1 MLVDLF
7 ARHFIAKT
15 HMSTTRVPGISHSPA
30 ESIRIEEGD
39 RRVTY
44 IPAGTGP
51 VTTVSTDPHVA
62 RAERVNTEPRSEA
75 DLTGRRRFGLE
86 GGKKQSI
93 LIVLREFL
101 FTGFLGLAVGT
112 VFSTY
117 ANYNILAVCL
127 TLFLAIIPIQMVDT
141 VLLHYAGL
149 SWKKALLWNF
159 LWNALMWG
167 TVAAGRGLGAT
178 GLNGICYLFAAEV
191 GAFLYL
197 VLVHLFPAI
206 VKGKKYDLKSVYL
219 FDFLLGTYV
228 VFAIRAIES

>member
-1 MLVDLF
+1 
-7 ARHFIAKT
+7 
-15 HMSTTRVPGISHSPA
+15 MSTTRVPGISHSPA

-51 VTTVSTDPHVA
+51 VTTVSTDPNVA

-112 VFSTY
+112 VFATY

-127 TLFLAIIPIQMVDT
+127 SLFLAIIPIQMVDT

-149 SWKKALLWNF
+149 SWKKSLLWNF